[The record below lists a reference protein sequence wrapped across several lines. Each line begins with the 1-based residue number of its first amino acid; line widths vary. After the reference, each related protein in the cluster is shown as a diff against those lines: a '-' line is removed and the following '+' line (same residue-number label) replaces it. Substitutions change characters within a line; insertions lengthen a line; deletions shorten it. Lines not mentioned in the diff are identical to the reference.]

1 MRLLAISMLLVPGI
15 LSVHALAADVKFKS
29 TWKSMEAGQVSFAG
43 KKVAALVMTDDDS
56 LRVSGEEA
64 LVRELTARGLQMVAS
79 YRIVP
84 KEEVK
89 NPDSAKGWYERSG
102 VEGVVAVRPISSD
115 KVTTYTPATWT
126 TPYYGTLWGYYGYG
140 WGSMYIPGSSREDTL
155 VVVESLVF
163 SVSKNQLLW
172 AAVSETRN
180 PKQLQKFVTDLVNAT
195 AKEMEKQGLSKA
207 ARK

>member
-1 MRLLAISMLLVPGI
+1 MRLLAISLLLVPM
-15 LSVHALAADVKFKS
+15 LAADVKFTS
-29 TWKSMEAGQVSFAG
+29 TWKSMDAGQVSFAG
-43 KKVAALVMTDDDS
+43 KKVAALVMTDDDG

-64 LVRELTARGLQMVAS
+64 LVRELTPRGLQMVAS

-89 NPDSAKGWYERSG
+89 NPDTAKGWYEKSG
-102 VEGVVAVRPISSD
+102 VEGVVAVRPISRD

-126 TPYYGTLWGYYGYG
+126 NPYYGTLWGYYGYG
-140 WGSMYIPGSSREDTL
+140 WGSMYIPGSSRQDTVD
-155 VVVESLVF
+155 VVDTLVF
-163 SVSKNQLLW
+163 SVPKNELLW
-172 AAVSETRN
+172 AAVSETKN
-180 PKQLQKFVTDLVNAT
+180 PKQLQRFVTDLVNAT